1 MAWQIAPLIVPERR
15 ILISLYLFMAG
26 IILFHLMPDIWHSG
40 RYLNWLVT
48 VFLLTSILGLG
59 VAIYTRQSA
68 GHDRG
73 LFLFVVFTAGIALA
87 SLQFA
92 LHDQP
97 KIKWGVTADINGML
111 IKIDGN
117 ADARSR
123 LWISLGATSDIV
135 KNDILP
141 AGGIVRVTTDKWQ
154 DQQYIG
160 GAIAMRVRLYPPPD
174 RILHGTPDY
183 GRRARVNDVLASG
196 YVISE
201 ITMMPDDH
209 AESIMHDVKLFL
221 ARYRAGF
228 AAHLVD
234 LMPKPAGAIA
244 AALLVGERRFISEDV
259 YNRFRDSGLA
269 HLLAISGLHMGLICF
284 GSMAVIRFFGALFP
298 SRSSRFALHKYAAII
313 AAIIGGCYVLMSG
326 APVSALRA
334 FGMAMLVVL
343 AILHDR
349 MALTL
354 RNVCLAAFAILA
366 FNPVALFTA
375 SFQLSFAATAI
386 LVIWYESRARRGPA
400 KWHWSLRYPMA
411 LITMSF
417 LSAMATAPFA
427 AQHFGTVTPWGLVAN
442 IIGIPLTG
450 LWIMPVGM
458 VLTISTL
465 FGLDWVVAPLMTAGL
480 DALYYL
486 ADWIAGFPLAGW
498 KVAPPGYSAL
508 VVMVTGVM
516 ISQLLIKPMA
526 RIGLG
531 LVVIGGGIWAVR
543 PVPDG
548 VLFAVGR
555 TPQLVLAG
563 TNSMA
568 LSYAPLSDFLASM
581 GELRMGQSIEQADLA
596 KCMPA
601 CKHDFSK
608 GISANI
614 VMKAKGLTAACKDL
628 ETAFI
633 LTNVTP
639 RYPCYSGKQIY
650 NISQKTGYNYL
661 IFIDKNKFKLINNF
675 GSARQVCPA
684 LQPRPC

>member
-1 MAWQIAPLIVPERR
+1 MF
-15 ILISLYLFMAG
+15 ILVAF
-26 IILFHLMPDIWHSG
+26 
-40 RYLNWLVT
+40 T
-48 VFLLTSILGLG
+48 VGF
-59 VAIYTRQSA
+59 
-68 GHDRG
+68 D
-73 LFLFVVFTAGIALA
+73 LA

-92 LHDQP
+92 QHDKP
-97 KIKWGVTADINGML
+97 RIKHGVTADIQGTL
-111 IKIDGN
+111 FKIDGN

-123 LWISLGATSDIV
+123 LWIKLDAASDIV
-135 KNDILP
+135 QSGILP

-154 DQQYIG
+154 DQQYLG
-160 GAIAMRVRLYPPPD
+160 GAVAMRARLYPPPD

-183 GRRARVNDVLASG
+183 GRRARVDDVLASG
-196 YVISE
+196 YVIAQ
-201 ITMMPDDH
+201 IAMMPNDH
-209 AESIMHDVKLFL
+209 AGTIKHDMTMAL

-234 LMPKPAGAIA
+234 LMSKPAGAIA

-259 YNRFRDSGLA
+259 YNRFRNSGLA

-568 LSYAPLSDFLASM
+568 LSYAPLSEFLASM

-639 RYPCYSGKQIY
+639 RYPCYSGKPIY

>member
-1 MAWQIAPLIVPERR
+1 
-15 ILISLYLFMAG
+15 
-26 IILFHLMPDIWHSG
+26 
-40 RYLNWLVT
+40 
-48 VFLLTSILGLG
+48 
-59 VAIYTRQSA
+59 
-68 GHDRG
+68 
-73 LFLFVVFTAGIALA
+73 
-87 SLQFA
+87 
-92 LHDQP
+92 
-97 KIKWGVTADINGML
+97 
-111 IKIDGN
+111 
-117 ADARSR
+117 
-123 LWISLGATSDIV
+123 
-135 KNDILP
+135 
-141 AGGIVRVTTDKWQ
+141 
-154 DQQYIG
+154 
-160 GAIAMRVRLYPPPD
+160 
-174 RILHGTPDY
+174 
-183 GRRARVNDVLASG
+183 
-196 YVISE
+196 
-201 ITMMPDDH
+201 
-209 AESIMHDVKLFL
+209 
-221 ARYRAGF
+221 
-228 AAHLVD
+228 
-234 LMPKPAGAIA
+234 
-244 AALLVGERRFISEDV
+244 
-259 YNRFRDSGLA
+259 
-269 HLLAISGLHMGLICF
+269 
-284 GSMAVIRFFGALFP
+284 
-298 SRSSRFALHKYAAII
+298 
-313 AAIIGGCYVLMSG
+313 
-326 APVSALRA
+326 
-334 FGMAMLVVL
+334 
-343 AILHDR
+343 
-349 MALTL
+349 
-354 RNVCLAAFAILA
+354 
-366 FNPVALFTA
+366 
-375 SFQLSFAATAI
+375 
-386 LVIWYESRARRGPA
+386 
-400 KWHWSLRYPMA
+400 
-411 LITMSF
+411 MSF

-480 DALYYL
+480 DGLYYL

-568 LSYAPLSDFLASM
+568 LSYAPLSEFLASM

-639 RYPCYSGKQIY
+639 RYPCYSGKPIY

>member
-1 MAWQIAPLIVPERR
+1 M
-15 ILISLYLFMAG
+15 
-26 IILFHLMPDIWHSG
+26 
-40 RYLNWLVT
+40 T

-209 AESIMHDVKLFL
+209 AESVMHDVKLFL

-458 VLTISTL
+458 GLTISTL

-480 DALYYL
+480 DGLYYL

-498 KVAPPGYSAL
+498 KVAPPGYSVL

-531 LVVIGGGIWAVR
+531 LVLIGGGIWAVR

-568 LSYAPLSDFLASM
+568 LSYAPLSEFLASM

-639 RYPCYSGKQIY
+639 RYPCYSGKPIY

>member
-1 MAWQIAPLIVPERR
+1 M
-15 ILISLYLFMAG
+15 
-26 IILFHLMPDIWHSG
+26 
-40 RYLNWLVT
+40 
-48 VFLLTSILGLG
+48 
-59 VAIYTRQSA
+59 AIYTRQSA

-209 AESIMHDVKLFL
+209 AESVMHDVKLFL

-568 LSYAPLSDFLASM
+568 LSYAPLSEFLASM

-639 RYPCYSGKQIY
+639 RYPCYSGKPIY

>member
-1 MAWQIAPLIVPERR
+1 M
-15 ILISLYLFMAG
+15 
-26 IILFHLMPDIWHSG
+26 
-40 RYLNWLVT
+40 
-48 VFLLTSILGLG
+48 TSILGLG

-160 GAIAMRVRLYPPPD
+160 GAIVMRVRLYPPPD

-568 LSYAPLSDFLASM
+568 LSYAPLSEFLASM

-639 RYPCYSGKQIY
+639 RYPCYSGKPIY

>member
-1 MAWQIAPLIVPERR
+1 
-15 ILISLYLFMAG
+15 
-26 IILFHLMPDIWHSG
+26 
-40 RYLNWLVT
+40 
-48 VFLLTSILGLG
+48 
-59 VAIYTRQSA
+59 
-68 GHDRG
+68 
-73 LFLFVVFTAGIALA
+73 
-87 SLQFA
+87 
-92 LHDQP
+92 
-97 KIKWGVTADINGML
+97 
-111 IKIDGN
+111 
-117 ADARSR
+117 
-123 LWISLGATSDIV
+123 
-135 KNDILP
+135 
-141 AGGIVRVTTDKWQ
+141 
-154 DQQYIG
+154 
-160 GAIAMRVRLYPPPD
+160 
-174 RILHGTPDY
+174 LHGTPDY

-480 DALYYL
+480 DGLYYL

-568 LSYAPLSDFLASM
+568 LSYAPLSEFLASM

-639 RYPCYSGKQIY
+639 RYPCYSGKPIY

>member
-1 MAWQIAPLIVPERR
+1 M
-15 ILISLYLFMAG
+15 
-26 IILFHLMPDIWHSG
+26 
-40 RYLNWLVT
+40 
-48 VFLLTSILGLG
+48 
-59 VAIYTRQSA
+59 AIYTRQSA

-568 LSYAPLSDFLASM
+568 LSYAPLSEFLASM

-639 RYPCYSGKQIY
+639 RYPCYSGKPIY

>member
-1 MAWQIAPLIVPERR
+1 MR
-15 ILISLYLFMAG
+15 
-26 IILFHLMPDIWHSG
+26 
-40 RYLNWLVT
+40 
-48 VFLLTSILGLG
+48 
-59 VAIYTRQSA
+59 
-68 GHDRG
+68 
-73 LFLFVVFTAGIALA
+73 
-87 SLQFA
+87 
-92 LHDQP
+92 
-97 KIKWGVTADINGML
+97 
-111 IKIDGN
+111 
-117 ADARSR
+117 AR
-123 LWISLGATSDIV
+123 
-135 KNDILP
+135 
-141 AGGIVRVTTDKWQ
+141 
-154 DQQYIG
+154 
-160 GAIAMRVRLYPPPD
+160 MYPPPD

-183 GRRARVNDVLASG
+183 GRRARVDDVLASG
-196 YVISE
+196 YVIAQ
-201 ITMMPDDH
+201 IAIMPNDH
-209 AESIMHDVKLFL
+209 AGTIMHDVTLAL

-244 AALLVGERRFISEDV
+244 AALFVSERRLISEDV
-259 YNRFRDSGLA
+259 YNRFRNSGLA

-568 LSYAPLSDFLASM
+568 LSYAPLSEFLASM

-639 RYPCYSGKQIY
+639 RYPCYSGKPIY
-650 NISQKTGYNYL
+650 NISQKTGCNYL